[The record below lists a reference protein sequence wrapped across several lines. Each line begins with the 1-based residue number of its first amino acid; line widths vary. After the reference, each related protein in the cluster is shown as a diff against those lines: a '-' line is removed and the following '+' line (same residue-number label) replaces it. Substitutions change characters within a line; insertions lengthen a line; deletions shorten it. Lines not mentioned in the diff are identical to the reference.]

1 MDETKTFSELLD
13 ETSLKP
19 RRFAAG
25 EKINATVVKITGEW
39 VFLDLGAKSE
49 GYLDKKELLD
59 ENGNL
64 TVKEGDTITAYFV
77 SSRHGEK
84 LFTTRL
90 LTGRSVDD
98 FLRSA
103 YQSQIPVQGTV
114 EKEIKGGFSVRVGQN
129 ISGFCPYSQMDLKK
143 VDDAASYIGKKFDF
157 VVSEYSDKGRN
168 VILSRRPFLEQQEK
182 EKKQALKESLKTGM
196 TVGGVITAVQ
206 NFGAFVDLG
215 GIQALLPVSEMAWGR
230 VEDPKT
236 IYAPGDKIE
245 AMIIGLDWE
254 NNKVTLSF
262 KALLPDP
269 WDEVVRKYPEGTVL
283 KGKVAN
289 LTNFGAFVTLES
301 GVEGLVHIAKLARG
315 KKIKHAGDVLKTG
328 DEIEVK
334 IEKVDRENK
343 KIALDLAADD
353 KGAAPA
359 GEEDFRQFMSKSSK
373 PMGTLGD
380 LMKKSK
386 KKN

>member
-353 KGAAPA
+353 QGAAPA

>member
-25 EKINATVVKITGEW
+25 EKINATIVKITGEW

-49 GYLDKKELLD
+49 GYLDRKELLD

-64 TVKEGDTITAYFV
+64 TVKEGDTITAFFV

-90 LTGRSVDD
+90 LTSRSVDD
-98 FLRSA
+98 FLLDA
-103 YQSQIPVQGTV
+103 YKSQIPIQGAV
-114 EKEIKGGFSVRVGQN
+114 EKEIKGGFSVRVSQG
-129 ISGFCPYSQMDLKK
+129 ISGFCPYSQIDLKK

-157 VVSEYSDKGRN
+157 VVSEYSNKGRN
-168 VILSRRPFLEQQEK
+168 VILSRRPLLEQLEK
-182 EKKQALKESLKTGM
+182 EKKQALKESLRTGM
-196 TVGGVITAVQ
+196 TVSGMITAVQ
-206 NFGAFVDLG
+206 KFGAFVDLG

-230 VEDPKT
+230 VDDPKT

-262 KALLPDP
+262 KATLPDP

-289 LTNFGAFVTLES
+289 LTNFGAFVTLEG

-328 DEIEVK
+328 DELEVK
-334 IEKVDRENK
+334 VEKIDRENK
-343 KIALDLAADD
+343 KISLGLTTDEKDVAPADD
-353 KGAAPA
+353 N
-359 GEEDFRQFMSKSSK
+359 DFKQYLGKTKK

-380 LMKKSK
+380 VLQKSN